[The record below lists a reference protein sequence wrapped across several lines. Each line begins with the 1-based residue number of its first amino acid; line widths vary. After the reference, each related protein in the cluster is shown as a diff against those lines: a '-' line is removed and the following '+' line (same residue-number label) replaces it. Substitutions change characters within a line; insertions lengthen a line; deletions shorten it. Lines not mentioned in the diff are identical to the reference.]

1 MINKLNGIKFGV
13 ESKTLSSVS
22 VSGTTTTLIDSI
34 YIPANTLIPRY
45 ADVAI
50 VKFMSSITI
59 TLGTPDFTYYLYWNT
74 SSSLTGAIQLG
85 TFTTAA
91 SSNGVS
97 FLRHIYLKY
106 DPPSLNGFYVFDPTV
121 SLIYDYGDITSGLL
135 TAVTGIDFTIDGYLI
150 YAANKNLS
158 KSTAYT
164 TGDQFNV
171 NI

>member
-1 MINKLNGIKFGV
+1 MIHKLNGIKFGV
-13 ESKTLSSVS
+13 ESKTLSSVL
-22 VSGTTTTLIDSI
+22 VSGTTITLIDSI
-34 YIPANTLIPRY
+34 YIPANTLSFRFSE
-45 ADVAI
+45 VAI
-50 VKFMSSITI
+50 VKFMAPITI

-74 SSSLTGAIQLG
+74 GSTITGAIQLG

-97 FLRHIYLKY
+97 FIRHIYPELK
-106 DPPSLNGFYVFDPTV
+106 SATNNIYVIDPTV

-135 TAVTGIDFTIDGYLI
+135 TTVTSIDFTIDGYLI

-164 TGDQFNV
+164 TGAQFNV

>member
-1 MINKLNGIKFGV
+1 MIHKLNGIKFGV
-13 ESKTLSSVS
+13 ESKTLSAVS
-22 VSGTTTTLIDSI
+22 VSGVTTTLIDSI
-34 YIPANTLIPRY
+34 YMPANTLIPRY
-45 ADVAI
+45 ADAAI
-50 VKFMSSITI
+50 VKFIASITI

-74 SSSLTGAIQLG
+74 SSSLTGAVQLG

-106 DPPSLNGFYVFDPTV
+106 DPPLDGFYVFDPTV
-121 SLIYDYGDITSGLL
+121 SSIYDYGDITSGLL

-150 YAANKNLS
+150 YAANKNVS

-164 TGDQFNV
+164 TGAQFNV

>member
-1 MINKLNGIKFGV
+1 MIHKLNGIKFGV

-22 VSGTTTTLIDSI
+22 VSGTTITLIDSI
-34 YIPANTLIPRY
+34 YIPANTLSFRFSE
-45 ADVAI
+45 VAI
-50 VKFMSSITI
+50 VKFMASITI

-97 FLRHIYLKY
+97 FLRHIY
-106 DPPSLNGFYVFDPTV
+106 PSDSGATNKIYVIDPTV
-121 SLIYDYGDITSGLL
+121 SLIYDYGDITTGLL

-164 TGDQFNV
+164 TGAQFNV